1 MRDWEITAVTNEG
14 SPVMILRNDYHGLRA
29 TISVSLTSKGETVL
43 VAFTDTGVVARRPE
57 DRHLVAYSA
66 TYRLAAMV
74 IDAMIDLSAA
84 CEEII
89 LSGRPEID
97 HTTVTVA
104 GPDAV
109 AAIAPFFDSVTEA
122 ILDTFLELGVGTGLH
137 KRELEI

>member
-14 SPVMILRNDYHGLRA
+14 SPVMILRDDYHGLRE
-29 TISVSLTSKGETVL
+29 TISVSLTSKGETVV
-43 VAFTDTGVVARRPE
+43 VAFTDTGVVARRHE
-57 DRHLVAYSA
+57 DRNLVAYSA

-74 IDAMIDLSAA
+74 IDTMLDLSAA
-84 CEEII
+84 SEVII

-109 AAIAPFFDSVTEA
+109 GAIAPFFDSVTEA
-122 ILDTFLELGVGTGLH
+122 ILETFLGLGVGSS
-137 KRELEI
+137 